1 MWIWNELLL
10 WLRPYDVNYG
20 MSCYFDWD
28 FMMWIV
34 GITMLYVVRLS
45 ECDHLEKHV
54 ACYEF
59 ELINDVDYELSRFRI
74 GSEVFE
80 PRQNLL
86 WMSCNDFSDWICGDK
101 WFGKVV
107 FST

>member
-1 MWIWNELLL
+1 
-10 WLRPYDVNYG
+10 
-20 MSCYFDWD
+20 
-28 FMMWIV
+28 
-34 GITMLYVVRLS
+34 MLYVVRLS

-86 WMSCNDFSDWICGDK
+86 
-101 WFGKVV
+101 
-107 FST
+107 